1 MVQQLVSVLTLGVA
15 DVARSRAFYV
25 DGLGWPVVLDVAGQ
39 VCFLQV
45 GHGLVLSLYAAADQ
59 DRDSG
64 SAPSSGAGNVVP
76 ACNVASDAEVDALVE
91 RFRAAG
97 ATVLKEPQRAAWGG
111 WYAFCAD
118 PDGIRWEIA
127 HNEGMSVGPDGT
139 VRMSPVA

>member
-1 MVQQLVSVLTLGVA
+1 MQQVVSVVTLGVG

-25 DGLGWPVVLDVAGQ
+25 DGLGWPVVLDVPGE

-45 GHGLVLSLYAAADQ
+45 GHGLVLSLYAATAQ

-64 SAPSSGAGNVVP
+64 SAPSTGPGNVVP
-76 ACNVASDAEVDALVE
+76 ACNVGSEDEVRALTE

-97 ATVLKEPQRAAWGG
+97 ATVLVEPQRAAWGG
-111 WYAFCAD
+111 TYAFCAD

-127 HNEGMSVGPDGT
+127 HNAGLVTAPDGT
-139 VRMSPVA
+139 VTIGPA